1 MPGTI
6 REAWAEAWRD
16 RGFRLQAA
24 LTVPALALALAAL
37 ARFVRWVEGRQGAT
51 LPDPLLALLPPRDV
65 TWLTFSLIYA
75 GLLAGVALL
84 LRRPRDL
91 LAAVQAY
98 AVMVAFRIAVMWA
111 TPLDPPP
118 GMLALRD
125 PFVEGL
131 GTGQLLTRDLFFSG
145 HTATLFLLFLAV
157 PGRLAKG
164 LFLACA
170 ALVGAC
176 LLFQHVHYAVDV
188 MAAPF
193 FAYASW
199 RIARRAGPGGDGAAP
214 DPPGLSCAGGA
225 RREDGAA
232 GGGPSR

>member
-1 MPGTI
+1 MTGSI
-6 REAWAEAWRD
+6 REAWAGAWRD
-16 RGFRLQAA
+16 GGFRVQVVVTAPMLG
-24 LTVPALALALAAL
+24 LALATL
-37 ARFVRWVEGRQGAT
+37 ARFVRWVESRPGAT
-51 LPDPLLALLPPRDV
+51 LPDPLLALLTPRDV
-65 TWLTFSLIYA
+65 TWLAFSLIYA
-75 GLLAGVALL
+75 GLIAGVALL

-98 AVMVAFRIAVMWA
+98 GVMVAFRIAVMWA

-164 LFLACA
+164 LFLACT

-176 LLFQHVHYAVDV
+176 VLFQHVHYAVDV

-199 RIARRAGPGGDGAAP
+199 RIARRAGPGGDAAAP
-214 DPPGLSCAGGA
+214 DPRGLSRGGT
-225 RREDGAA
+225 RDEDGAA
-232 GGGPSR
+232 GGEPSR